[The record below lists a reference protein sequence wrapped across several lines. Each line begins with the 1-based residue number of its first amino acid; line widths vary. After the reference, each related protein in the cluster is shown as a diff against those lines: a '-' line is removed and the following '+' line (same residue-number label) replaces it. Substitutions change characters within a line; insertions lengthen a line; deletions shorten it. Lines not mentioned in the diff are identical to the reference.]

1 VRVRAFVS
9 VLMLLLFGFLIRYS
23 PIFHPLFFF
32 LLLVL
37 HKVDAYEQEVGILE
51 KTLQQ
56 LKEHEWGGPGVASS
70 SSSSASMMDS
80 NNNNASALTE
90 ALSMDRGQQV
100 LDSAERRQAAQNM
113 LEQQLQWI
121 EMLEEVMMQDYV
133 LHQVASN
140 SRGTISTTTTDS
152 NNNNS
157 EPFEFQDL
165 QAALQLSDAQL
176 EQLEE
181 SRIGWDEEWAALQ
194 TVKASFLAMKENG
207 WLWNE
212 SVATVAEQFMSILHK
227 NQINKLLL
235 WTDHNAEAIDELD
248 IVHAVAGIPTGPV
261 FSFGMESHPE
271 GLLDEEK

>member
-1 VRVRAFVS
+1 MH
-9 VLMLLLFGFLIRYS
+9 LHI
-23 PIFHPLFFF
+23 
-32 LLLVL
+32 LVCL
-37 HKVDAYEQEVGILE
+37 QVDAYEQEVGILE

-56 LKEHEWGGPGVASS
+56 LKEHEWGGGVTGSS
-70 SSSSASMMDS
+70 TSSMMDS
-80 NNNNASALTE
+80 NNSNASALTE

-140 SRGTISTTTTDS
+140 SRNNTADGTS
-152 NNNNS
+152 NS
-157 EPFEFQDL
+157 DAGPFEFQDL

-194 TVKASFLAMKENG
+194 TVKASFLAMKDNG

-248 IVHAVAGIPTGPV
+248 IVHAVTGIPTGPV